1 MPTPDCAIGVFLSL
15 VIRESFQESTLQ
27 KEHLPP
33 SSGECFGRPADW
45 HQAWSASF
53 VPHCA
58 VRHPAPS
65 FHSSP
70 APHASPPASASVRRR
85 CLDRARYRPRT
96 NHITH
101 SHQAPHLAS
110 VIMFRSCLTPH
121 HDSSPAP
128 RTEATKTLH
137 REGERTLN
145 IARSHCRWRS
155 CRLKWNLFAARP
167 LFHLTR
173 HALQRPES
181 CIGFAVDLKTPFCT
195 EGKGRLDIK
204 SECSG

>member
-1 MPTPDCAIGVFLSL
+1 MVGLQTGSVLRVASVVPPFAMRLPALHSVTP
-15 VIRESFQESTLQ
+15 STPCQ
-27 KEHLPP
+27 
-33 SSGECFGRPADW
+33 SSGL
-45 HQAWSASF
+45 
-53 VPHCA
+53 
-58 VRHPAPS
+58 
-65 FHSSP
+65 
-70 APHASPPASASVRRR
+70 ASVRRR
-85 CLDRARYRPRT
+85 CSDRARYRPRT

-128 RTEATKTLH
+128 RTEATRTVH

-181 CIGFAVDLKTPFCT
+181 GIGFAATLKTPFCA
-195 EGKGRLDIK
+195 GGVGGNIK
-204 SECSG
+204 SELGGWSARVVCGASQA